1 MDAQVTPLRERIY
14 AREREIGTA
23 AEELRAQIDA
33 LAARLR
39 ELDEEMGNLAVTR
52 KTLLALPPTAP
63 EPADPPPV
71 LPAHPAYQQ
80 ILDAFAD
87 AVGPMRARDLCERLD
102 LAVTPK
108 NIETTGT
115 SSSAWLVSASS
126 PRPNPA
132 CSPNAVR
139 SCPPPS
145 LQPATAARH
154 RARSVIAN
162 GPSCGATAALRR
174 ALR

>member
-1 MDAQVTPLRERIY
+1 VDAQVTPLLERID

-63 EPADPPPV
+63 EPTDPPPV

-80 ILDAFAD
+80 ILDAFAE

-108 NIETTGT
+108 NIESTRHKLKR
-115 SSSAWLVSASS
+115 LVGLGVLAETE
-126 PRPNPA
+126 PGLFAQRRP
-132 CSPNAVR
+132 
-139 SCPPPS
+139 
-145 LQPATAARH
+145 
-154 RARSVIAN
+154 
-162 GPSCGATAALRR
+162 
-174 ALR
+174 